1 MPEDSQP
8 EQPPKQPAWVLIIRF
23 AMEIVAFGGLVWWG
37 WSIGDGGGVGFAL
50 GAVFFVVAAL
60 LWGVFA
66 VPDDPSRNP
75 DPPIGVPGWLRL
87 IIELGIFGVAAFG
100 IWVSGAR
107 WLSETLLTL
116 VGVTYIVTYDRA
128 LWLLKQRSFRGF
140 KKKTS

>member
-1 MPEDSQP
+1 MTEDS
-8 EQPPKQPAWVLIIRF
+8 PPKQPGWLLIVHF
-23 AMEIVAFGGLVWWG
+23 AIEIVAFGGLAWWG
-37 WSIGDGGGVGFAL
+37 WSIAEGGIAGIAL

-60 LWGVFA
+60 LWGLFA
-66 VPDDPSRNP
+66 VPNDPSRNP

-87 IIELGIFGVAAFG
+87 IIELGIFGIAAYG

-128 LWLLKQRSFRGF
+128 VWLLQQREFRGP
-140 KKKTS
+140 KKKVNS